1 MFGNSPSLS
10 DIAAVTRG
18 NDGDGWGGNGGWW
31 IIIILF
37 ALFGWGRGG
46 WGNDGGNGTIPQNY
60 ALATD
65 FATLERKLDGVNNG
79 LCDGF
84 YAQNTNTLNGF
95 AAVQSTLC
103 QGFSGINDAITR
115 NGYEN
120 RLGQNEITR
129 QIADCC
135 CTTQQNIKDVQT
147 GMVMNTNAIQQSM
160 NQLGFQSQQQHCETM
175 RAVHDVQ
182 DGIINYLNAQ
192 KMQDLRDENFQYK
205 LAASQAEQNN
215 YLVNQLRPCPIPA
228 YPSCN
233 PWASTNCSSNTC
245 CGA

>member
-1 MFGNSPSLS
+1 MFTNTPSLS
-10 DIAAVTRG
+10 DIAAVTR

-31 IIIILF
+31 ILIILF

-46 WGNDGGNGTIPQNY
+46 WNGADNSGTIPQNY

-65 FATLERKLDGVNNG
+65 FATIERKLDSVNNG

-84 YAQNTNTLNGF
+84 YAQNTNNLNGF
-95 AAVQSTLC
+95 ASVQSTLC
-103 QGFSGINDAITR
+103 QGFSNVNDTIVR

-120 RLGQNEITR
+120 RLGQNDIAR

-147 GMVMNTNAIQQSM
+147 AMAMNTNAIQQSM
-160 NQLGFQSQQQHCETM
+160 TQMGFQNQQNHCETI

-233 PWASTNCSSNTC
+233 PWAATNCCTTGC